1 MISPLWDTNILLEDK
16 KKWPKEEGYLIYKAV
31 YISEADLNLYSLD
44 HKGHQYHGRVFLARI
59 NTKQIWLQKKST
71 FACKYPYDC

>member
-44 HKGHQYHGRVFLARI
+44 HKGHQYHGRVFFSSYKHKA
-59 NTKQIWLQKKST
+59 NMTAKE
-71 FACKYPYDC
+71 KYFCL